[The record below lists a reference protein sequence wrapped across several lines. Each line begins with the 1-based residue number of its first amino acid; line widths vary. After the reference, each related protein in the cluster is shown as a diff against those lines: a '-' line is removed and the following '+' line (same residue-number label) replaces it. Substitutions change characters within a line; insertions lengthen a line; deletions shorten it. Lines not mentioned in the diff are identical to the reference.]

1 MNTPLLPKS
10 LKQSAY
16 EIIKHKIVSLEV
28 PPGTFVNEKD
38 LQDELGFGRTPIREA
53 LQQLSMEKLV
63 NIVSRRGI
71 LVTDIKITDL
81 QRLFEV
87 RLPLEGLAVRQAAVR
102 GREEHWRRME
112 TILAELPPE
121 GQAAD
126 NNALIEI
133 DKRWHET
140 LYEAANNIFLQD
152 TLVTLYALS
161 LRLWYYA
168 ISDIG
173 DMVAAVKEHQ
183 QILDALKAG
192 DADRA
197 AATLEAHIRAFQRE
211 IQTALLGKTTDTLK

>member
-1 MNTPLLPKS
+1 MNTPLPSKS

-16 EIIKHKIVSLEV
+16 EIIKHKIVSLEI

-38 LQDELGFGRTPIREA
+38 LQDELGLGRTPIREA

-87 RLPLEGLAVRQAAVR
+87 RLPLESLAVRQAAAR
-102 GREEHWRRME
+102 GREEHWRKMDA
-112 TILAELPPE
+112 ILAELPSNN
-121 GQAAD
+121 QASD
-126 NNALIEI
+126 NNALIGI
-133 DKRWHET
+133 DKQWHET
-140 LYEAANNIFLQD
+140 LYEAANNVFLQD

-173 DMVAAVKEHQ
+173 DMAAAVKEHQ

-192 DADRA
+192 DVDRA
-197 AATLEAHIRAFQRE
+197 ASALEVHIRAFQRE
-211 IQTALLGKTTDTLK
+211 IQTALLGKDDIGN

>member
-1 MNTPLLPKS
+1 MNTPLPPKS

-16 EIIKHKIVSLEV
+16 EIIKHKIVSLEI

-53 LQQLSMEKLV
+53 LQQLAMEKLV

-87 RLPLEGLAVRQAAVR
+87 RLPLESLAVRQAAAR
-102 GREEHWRRME
+102 GREEHWRRMDA
-112 TILAELPPE
+112 ILAELPSN

-133 DKRWHET
+133 DKQWHET
-140 LYEAANNIFLQD
+140 LYEAANNVFLQD

-173 DMVAAVKEHQ
+173 DMAAAVKEHQ

-192 DADRA
+192 DVDRA
-197 AATLEAHIRAFQRE
+197 ASALEAHIRAFQRE
-211 IQTALLGKTTDTLK
+211 IQTALLGKTTETID